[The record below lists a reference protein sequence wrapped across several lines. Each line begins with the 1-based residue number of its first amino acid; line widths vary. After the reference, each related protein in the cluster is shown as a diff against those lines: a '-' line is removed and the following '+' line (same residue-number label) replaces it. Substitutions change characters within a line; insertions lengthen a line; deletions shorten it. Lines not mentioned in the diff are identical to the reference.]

1 MSPSGSPPEAPP
13 PAPEPPRPAAP
24 VRGSSFST
32 AAPDLDD
39 AAEHEAPAGRDGR
52 SPVRRL
58 FAWVGGNLGLKVLA
72 LMLALMMWQLVREK
86 IEKDETI
93 PGVTVRVVNP
103 PPGIR
108 IPGTGLFEVTLRL
121 KGTQAEVARARVN
134 YEKDRP
140 EITLKLTG
148 LDPAASEGVAR
159 YSAREAFGFPFLGSE
174 VVQPLETPLEIP
186 WYRVRTV
193 TVPVVP
199 RIRLP
204 FDRADLLLPTSPP
217 TADPAS
223 VAVTGPERVVG
234 DLKEIAPDEVDV
246 AEWLK
251 ENGNPEIATS
261 PLRWTKGF
269 DAWRTRGA
277 MRDKVL
283 VTIEPETV
291 KGQVKLRLLAAET
304 LALPLLLVSPPGLDL
319 AAYADWD
326 VVVEPGPD
334 YDGAAKTL
342 RVSLSGDSQ
351 SIEELRQK
359 PDGWG
364 LLAEL
369 PPPPSVGG
377 EPPNNLKVSVDLR
390 PRRDSKASLRLQG
403 APSVFIS
410 FHRRAP
416 K

>member
-1 MSPSGSPPEAPP
+1 VSPPASPPGTPP
-13 PAPEPPRPAAP
+13 PAPEPPRASAP
-24 VRGSSFST
+24 VRGSSFSIPAPLLEDDADP
-32 AAPDLDD
+32 AAPTG
-39 AAEHEAPAGRDGR
+39 PDGR
-52 SPVRRL
+52 SATRKV
-58 FAWVGGNLGLKVLA
+58 FSWVSGNLGLKVLA
-72 LMLALMMWQLVREK
+72 LILALMMWQLVREK
-86 IEKDETI
+86 IAKDETI
-93 PGVTVRVVNP
+93 PGVTVRVVDL

-134 YEKDRP
+134 YEKERP
-140 EITLKLTG
+140 EITVKLTG
-148 LDPAASEGVAR
+148 LDPAATEGVAR

-174 VVQPLETPLEIP
+174 VVQPLETALEVP

-204 FDRADLLLPTSPP
+204 YDRADLLLPTSPP
-217 TADPAS
+217 TADPPT

-234 DLKEIAPDEVDV
+234 DLKEIVPDEVDV

-251 ENGNPEIATS
+251 GKPEIATT
-261 PLRWTKGF
+261 PLAWKKGF
-269 DAWRTRGA
+269 DAWRTRGV
-277 MRDKVL
+277 MRDKTL
-283 VTIEPETV
+283 VTIDPELVTG
-291 KGQVKLRLLAAET
+291 KVKLRLLAAET

-319 AAYADWD
+319 GAYVDWT

-334 YDGAAKTL
+334 YDSAAKTL

-369 PPPPSVGG
+369 PPPPVGG
-377 EPPNNLKVSVDLR
+377 AEPTDNLKVAVDLR
-390 PRRDSKASLRLQG
+390 TRRDSQASLRLQG